1 MKPSKPPRHTG
12 MMKKSPVNRDNKKG
26 NNVMKKMI
34 ALILAMLMVVA
45 CFAGCQPS
53 NPTADENKP
62 GESEAGTTAPADTAT
77 NAPDETTAP
86 VDEKPVIVVGYT
98 IYEPMNYFDENGK
111 LIGFDTELAEAVF
124 GNLGYKV
131 LFQEIDWTQK
141 YTDLESGA
149 IDCVWNGFTCN
160 TADDDGVLRS
170 EKVDFSYNYMEN
182 RQVIITKADSGIAAA
197 ADLAGKL
204 GAVESGSAGE
214 TYAATFEGA
223 SIKGFLKQVDCLMEV
238 NAGTADFAVLDA
250 QLAKS
255 YAGKGD
261 YANIVIV
268 DALSSDVEYYAIGF
282 VKGSALTDDVN
293 AQLEAL
299 AADGTIAA
307 LAEKYGVSN
316 TAITDF
322 SDQK

>member
-1 MKPSKPPRHTG
+1 
-12 MMKKSPVNRDNKKG
+12 
-26 NNVMKKMI
+26 MKKML
-34 ALILAMLMVVA
+34 ALILAMLMVATLFAA
-45 CFAGCQPS
+45 CGAAPK
-53 NPTADENKP
+53 AD
-62 GESEAGTTAPADTAT
+62 APAAD
-77 NAPDETTAP
+77 APAADAP
-86 VDEKPVIVVGYT
+86 AAEKTVVVGYT
-98 IYEPMNYFDENGK
+98 IYEPMNYFDDSGK
-111 LIGFDTELAEAVF
+111 LIGYDTELAEAVF

-131 LFQEIDWTQK
+131 IFQEIDWSSK
-141 YTDLESGA
+141 YTDLNAGT

-182 RQVIITKADSGIAAA
+182 RQVIIAKADAGIASA

-204 GAVESGSAGE
+204 AAVESGSAGE
-214 TYAATFEGA
+214 SYAATFEGVTV
-223 SIKGFLKQVDCLMEV
+223 KGFLKQTDCLFEV

-261 YANIVIV
+261 YANIVII

-282 VKGSALTDDVN
+282 KKGSELTANVN
-293 AQLEAL
+293 AQLDKL
-299 AADGTIAA
+299 GADGTIAA
-307 LAEKYGVSN
+307 LAEKYGVAN
-316 TAITDF
+316 TAISDF